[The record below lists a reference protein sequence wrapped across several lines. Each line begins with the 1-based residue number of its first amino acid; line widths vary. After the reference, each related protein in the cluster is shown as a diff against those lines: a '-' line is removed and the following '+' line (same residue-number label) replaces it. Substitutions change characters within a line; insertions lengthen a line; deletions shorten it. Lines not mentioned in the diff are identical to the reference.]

1 VQRARWSPVGQAA
14 SVVGAQRAAR
24 ALVEAAPR
32 GGVEGGVD
40 FWLAHAEILL
50 SGLLFVA
57 HHGHRDMG
65 SVAGWVLL
73 QDRPS
78 DLGPGE
84 VRTCLDLVLA
94 DRDTQVPT
102 DAAEAARGLLA
113 IWEMEDRTRS
123 SVYATAQTVVWPWAE
138 PSVATL
144 GR

>member
-1 VQRARWSPVGQAA
+1 
-14 SVVGAQRAAR
+14 VVGAQRAAR

-40 FWLAHAEILL
+40 FWLAQAEILL

-57 HHGHRDMG
+57 HHTHRDMG
-65 SVAGWVLL
+65 SVADWVLL

-94 DRDTQVPT
+94 DRDTP
-102 DAAEAARGLLA
+102 G
-113 IWEMEDRTRS
+113 IGS
-123 SVYATAQTVVWPWAE
+123 
-138 PSVATL
+138 PS
-144 GR
+144 